1 VLFRS
6 SSNARTHAKAKRV
19 VAKGYEESLETL
31 PSELGLPTPLGLW
44 EDDSVDGWGSSPGHE
59 TGSNPGEA
67 AEHVGSN
74 DRAGLYETFV

>member
-1 VLFRS
+1 MQGPTQKCKKGRS
-6 SSNARTHAKAKRV
+6 QGIRREFGDSASAN
-19 VAKGYEESLETL
+19 
-31 PSELGLPTPLGLW
+31 ELGLPTPLGLW

-74 DRAGLYETFV
+74 DR